1 MALLLSSYVQSAEPA
16 AAEAEST
23 ADAEDKTRLTD
34 EQLKELGDALSIL
47 SDKSSCVRH
56 RHRRTSD
63 AISVVKERTELAAL
77 ERENREY
84 AEEAAREAA
93 EGEKPDPAADRIAKR
108 VRAMIER
115 IDAQIADIDR
125 DVGDRL
131 NLVKIEQDGKIST
144 RDVRKA
150 LTVIAHAPDMSVVDD
165 IVAKLDVDKDGF
177 VPMTDILSL
186 ASKEGLGVTLDKQ
199 ADEIVTEGREL
210 RAGGTGFG
218 PAAANANDG
227 PGSRSHPPSP

>member
-1 MALLLSSYVQSAEPA
+1 MRCPSCPTSPRAFA
-16 AAEAEST
+16 T
-23 ADAEDKTRLTD
+23 AD
-34 EQLKELGDALSIL
+34 QLDA
-47 SDKSSCVRH
+47 
-56 RHRRTSD
+56 T
-63 AISVVKERTELAAL
+63 SVVKERTELAAL

-108 VRAMIER
+108 VRAMIDR

-165 IVAKLDVDKDGF
+165 IVAKLDVDKDGY

-199 ADEIVTEGREL
+199 ADDIVTEGREL
-210 RAGGTGFG
+210 RAGGTGYG
-218 PAAANANDG
+218 PSAAKSQSADSES
-227 PGSRSHPPSP
+227 SRTQPSPPPS